1 MGFISLKALARKVSS
16 QLLKQK
22 LAASVKIIDRV
33 ENIYEWENK
42 IEEAKEYYLMIK
54 TSDSKINQI
63 NNLLKI
69 SHPYKVYEFI
79 FTNIDGGNE
88 NYLKWIQS
96 TIDDTKNDI

>member
-42 IEEAKEYYLMIK
+42 IEEA
-54 TSDSKINQI
+54 
-63 NNLLKI
+63 
-69 SHPYKVYEFI
+69 
-79 FTNIDGGNE
+79 
-88 NYLKWIQS
+88 
-96 TIDDTKNDI
+96 